1 MKESLEKLR
10 CDGFALAAKRLP
22 PRTAI
27 WVSHGKGSGRN
38 MDVVSDRTKA
48 YNSARFWYLA
58 QLLRVRVQGEMGAI
72 SMPNAAKERRELILE
87 MAALRQGYK

>member
-1 MKESLEKLR
+1 
-10 CDGFALAAKRLP
+10 
-22 PRTAI
+22 
-27 WVSHGKGSGRN
+27 

-58 QLLRVRVQGEMGAI
+58 QLLRVQVQGEMGAI
-72 SMPNAAKERRELILE
+72 SMPNAAKERRQLILE